1 MSKTAKI
8 LEMKV
13 LGFSPEHIATH
24 LGISREQVNE
34 VVLKNTRPPKT
45 KTTSSKEEQKN
56 RRNRNDQ
63 PAMRLNVTVN
73 PLITPHPVPE
83 IKPGI
88 YLLTAEDLIGFASHF
103 QENHISPTEQDSF
116 LDYVRKEIF
125 LEQYGMSEKTLQRHQ
140 KDGLLKVYRLGN
152 KLYLKKSQVVAAL
165 EKGQL

>member
-34 VVLKNTRPPKT
+34 VVLKNTRPPKA
-45 KTTSSKEEQKN
+45 KTTSLKEAPNN
-56 RRNRNDQ
+56 RRNRNDR
-63 PAMRLNVTVN
+63 PAMRLNLTANPSVMPHAVT
-73 PLITPHPVPE
+73 E

-88 YLLTAEDLIGFASHF
+88 YFLTAEDLIAFASHF
-103 QENHISPTEQDSF
+103 QEHHVSPTEQDSF
-116 LDYVRKEIF
+116 QDYVRKEIF

-140 KDGLLKVYRLGN
+140 KEGLLKVYRLGN